1 MPKTLIIVEGIA
13 DVIFL
18 RDYIK
23 FLKNDYE
30 IDDTKLKKDKILILQ
45 TDNKEIKILIGG
57 GYTAINNLSNLIEEH
72 IDDGYKI
79 VTIQDADNPNKDKK
93 NGGVTNRMKY
103 LNKIKED
110 KKIDFDTFLFPN
122 HKDDGDL
129 ETLLLKITKE
139 PYNISDECYENYIKC
154 CEQISEQNF
163 EKEENFADELR
174 KDKNKVFNYFRT
186 YYGMKSAK
194 EENRCYE
201 NKYWNFNDPELSSLE
216 KFLKNII

>member
-1 MPKTLIIVEGIA
+1 VISKVLIIVEGIA

-30 IDDTKLKKDKILILQ
+30 IDNTNLKKNKILILQ

-57 GYTAINNLSNLIEEH
+57 GYTTIGKLSSRIKEH
-72 IDDGYKI
+72 IDTRYKI
-79 VTIQDADNPNKDKK
+79 IIIQDADNPNKE
-93 NGGVTNRMKY
+93 NGGVINRMKY
-103 LNKIKED
+103 LNQVKSD
-110 KKIDFDTFLFPN
+110 NKIDFNTFLFPN
-122 HKDDGDL
+122 DKDDGDL
-129 ETLLLKITKE
+129 ETLLLRITKE
-139 PYNISDECYENYIKC
+139 PYNVADKCYENYIKC
-154 CEQISEQNF
+154 CEQIS
-163 EKEENFADELR
+163 KKSFANEL
-174 KDKNKVFNYFRT
+174 KDDKSKVFNYFRT

-201 NKYWNFNDPELSSLE
+201 SKYWNFNDQELSSLE